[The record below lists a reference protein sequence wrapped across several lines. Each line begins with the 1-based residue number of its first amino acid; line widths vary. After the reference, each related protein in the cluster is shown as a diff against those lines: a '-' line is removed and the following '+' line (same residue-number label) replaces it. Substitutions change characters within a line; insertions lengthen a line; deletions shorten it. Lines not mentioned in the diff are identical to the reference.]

1 MVHGDPAP
9 VDMSERGLVATTMPD
24 LFRLAMRQSPVAT
37 CLVGLDGRF
46 LAVNPAARDLFG
58 HSADDLVQASLQRL
72 VHPDDVVADS
82 EGRERIARGESDSYR
97 VLQRFVRPDGSSF
110 LGDLTV
116 STLTDAD
123 DAVLAYVV
131 QIVDVTER
139 QEAREEAAA
148 AREEMRGVI
157 DSLLDP
163 WVYLVAVRDD
173 DGRIVDFAYRDANEA
188 ALSANRMGRDE
199 LLSKTLL
206 ELLPAH
212 AENGLFEQYVDVV
225 ETGVP
230 LALDDDPYANELTGT
245 DLRWFDNRA
254 VKVGD
259 GLSFTWRDVSDRVR
273 IRRRLAHEARSDSLT
288 GLANRLGLKQ
298 AARAMFGREPRNG
311 KRLAILYCDLDDMKQ
326 INDTYGHA
334 CGDLVLR
341 AVADRIDGALRHG
354 DIAARVGGDEFVILA
369 DGVTDDEAA
378 LALVVRIAEAV
389 TRPVAYGPDSIVPTL
404 SVGLA
409 LADPG
414 DDVDA
419 SLARAD
425 EALYERKRERR
436 VTEGG

>member
-436 VTEGG
+436 EAEGG

>member
-334 CGDLVLR
+334 CSDLVLR

-436 VTEGG
+436 EAEGG

>member
-1 MVHGDPAP
+1 VVHGDPAP
-9 VDMSERGLVATTMPD
+9 VDMSEHGLVATTMPD

-37 CLVGLDGRF
+37 CLVGLDGHF
-46 LAVNPAARDLFG
+46 LAVNPAARDLFR
-58 HSADDLVQASLQRL
+58 HTADDLVQVSLQRL
-72 VHPDDVVADS
+72 VHPDDVVADT

-97 VLQRFVRPDGSSF
+97 VLQRFARPDGSTF

-116 STLTDAD
+116 STLKDSD

-163 WVYLVAVRDD
+163 WVYLVAVRDA

-188 ALSANRMGRDE
+188 ALAANRMGRDE
-199 LLSKTLL
+199 LLSRTLL
-206 ELLPAH
+206 ELLPTH

-259 GLSFTWRDVSDRVR
+259 GLSFTWRDVTDRVR

-425 EALYERKRERR
+425 AALYERKRERR
-436 VTEGG
+436 EAEGG

>member
-1 MVHGDPAP
+1 
-9 VDMSERGLVATTMPD
+9 MSERGLVATTMPD

-436 VTEGG
+436 EAEGG

>member
-9 VDMSERGLVATTMPD
+9 VDMSEHGLVATTMPD

-37 CLVGLDGRF
+37 CLVGLDGRI
-46 LAVNPAARDLFG
+46 LAVNPAARELFG
-58 HSADDLVQASLQRL
+58 HSADGLVEVSLHRL
-72 VHPDDVVADS
+72 VHPDDIGADV
-82 EGRERIARGESDSYR
+82 EGRERIARGETDSYR
-97 VLQRFVRPDGSSF
+97 VLQRFVRPDGGTF

-116 STLTDAD
+116 NTLRDAD

-157 DSLLDP
+157 DSLIDP

-173 DGRIVDFAYRDANEA
+173 GGRIVDFAYRDANEA
-188 ALSANRMGRDE
+188 ALAANRMGRDE

-225 ETGVP
+225 ETGAP

-259 GLSFTWRDVSDRVR
+259 GLSFTWRDVTDRVR

-288 GLANRLGLKQ
+288 GLANRLGLNQ

-311 KRLAILYCDLDDMKQ
+311 KRLAILYCDLDDMKR

-369 DGVTDDEAA
+369 DGVTDDDAA

-425 EALYERKRERR
+425 AALYERKRERR